1 MTREERCSFPVGT
14 DRPARRR
21 PAALDRP
28 VTPVPF
34 CRAGWPNVNSVPA
47 PKHNS
52 YVSGGH
58 VPYISDIVSRVP
70 SLLSRWTLGLCTVHL
85 APHRVCPH
93 AALHHP
99 PVHPGY
105 HPPSRRWRGGC
116 SGAPRRCMRFARMPA
131 LVPRPHGPSRW
142 CTVFCTA
149 QPGVYRFGPLQTS
162 LLPCGFCRIT
172 GPGSRS
178 EPPSDQSGCQSLS

>member
-1 MTREERCSFPVGT
+1 MHATGGNGWM
-14 DRPARRR
+14 A
-21 PAALDRP
+21 
-28 VTPVPF
+28 
-34 CRAGWPNVNSVPA
+34 CRATVPHRQSNDFSFLLE
-47 PKHNS
+47 KFLTTQC
-52 YVSGGH
+52 
-58 VPYISDIVSRVP
+58 YISDIVSRVP

-116 SGAPRRCMRFARMPA
+116 SGAARRCMRFARMPA
-131 LVPRPHGPSRW
+131 VVPRPHGPSRW